1 MTVPAVPLNASG
13 VPVDMTAS
21 SATFGVVSYG
31 TPATAALSLALVSL
45 TAEESA
51 MVTRLASQV
60 LAKRFSMELHNA
72 YYEGTFR
79 VPNLGV
85 SIPPQMRNL
94 RTTLGWPRIAVDA
107 LDERLNLRGFRY
119 PASNDLDDG
128 LMDIWT
134 SNDMV
139 SESSMAHIDAL
150 VFGAGIVAIGTNA
163 DNPDIPLLT
172 VESPLDFALDWDA
185 RTRQLT
191 AAFRLFGPTGA
202 RQATLYLPE
211 QTISLAQAAGGWTVL
226 DRDVHRLGV
235 VLVERIVNR
244 ARSYDRD
251 GHSEITPE
259 LMSVTDAAC
268 RTLLGLEVAREFY
281 SAPQRYIL
289 GADESAFQDAQGNTK
304 SGWET
309 YMGRVLA
316 LERDPEGNVPTVG
329 QFTPYDPSVFTK
341 VIDMYAKI
349 VSSITGLAPHVLGY
363 TTDNPA
369 SADAIRST
377 EMRLKLKADRH
388 TAVFGDRWAGGV
400 MRKALLVRDGV
411 DSDAARRISA
421 EWADTATP
429 TPAATTDSIFKQIE
443 SGYLPATSD
452 VAGEK
457 LGYTP
462 AERAR
467 IEADR
472 LTDAGQTF
480 LNEIAHN
487 ISAKD
492 AKVGKGLAG
501 DANSPVGPG
510 TAPGSTT
517 PALSNANAN
526 APA

>member
-1 MTVPAVPLNASG
+1 MTIPTGANGA
-13 VPVDMTAS
+13 PVNMTAPE
-21 SATFGVVSYG
+21 ATFGVSAYG
-31 TPATAALSLALVSL
+31 TPVAALSLALVSL
-45 TAEESA
+45 TDDEAA
-51 MVTRLASQV
+51 MVTRLA
-60 LAKRFSMELHNA
+60 AKVTSRRYSMELHNA

-94 RTTLGWPRIAVDA
+94 RTALGWPRIAVDA

-119 PASNDLDDG
+119 PDSNDLDAG
-128 LMDIWT
+128 LMDIWRA
-134 SNDMV
+134 NDMV
-139 SESSMAHIDAL
+139 SESSMCHVDAL

-163 DNPDIPLLT
+163 DTPEVPILT
-172 VESPLDFALDWDA
+172 VESPLDFAIDWDA
-185 RTRQLT
+185 RRREMT
-191 AAFRLFGPTGA
+191 AAFRLYGPEGA
-202 RQATLYLPE
+202 RQGTLYLPDE
-211 QTISLAQAAGGWTVL
+211 TIHLAQALGGWTVL
-226 DRDVHRLGV
+226 ERDVHRLGV
-235 VLVERIVNR
+235 VLIERIVNR
-244 ARSYDRD
+244 ARSYDRG

-259 LMSVTDAAC
+259 LMSITDAAC

-400 MRKALLVRDGV
+400 MRKALMVRDGV
-411 DSDAARRISA
+411 DSDAARRIAA

-429 TPAATTDSIFKQIE
+429 TPAATTDSIVKQIE

-452 VAGEK
+452 VVGEK

-462 AERAR
+462 AERER

-472 LTDAGQTF
+472 ITDGGASF
-480 LNEIAHN
+480 LNELAH
-487 ISAKD
+487 SMAAKD
-492 AKVGKGLAG
+492 IKVGKSLAADG
-501 DANSPVGPG
+501 TSPAAPVPDAAGK
-510 TAPGSTT
+510 
-517 PALSNANAN
+517 
-526 APA
+526 